1 MRPVR
6 RPFVSSTASR
16 FRLVRTQDCV
26 YAIPSSLDAEELLE
40 SGRLCSHPGVYS
52 AATRGDL
59 EMLLDEIESP
69 PAEPALVG
77 RCDDYDLYRYR
88 DWFYGI
94 PRDAGPVD
102 LDRPEERRQAG
113 VMDGPSRAEVEA
125 RVGELAS
132 TNPVEFAGWLPIY
145 DVSGNC
151 GKHPQF
157 THSSKSPE
165 GYRFTCSADTKE
177 RRPGFLSRVV
187 GRLAS
192 RLAPVAEKLWLAG
205 RWLYTLASGPK
216 VGPRVRARTL
226 VAMWRMY
233 RMLRRKG
240 GGRWAT
246 LRFLQ
251 TRHFHSQ
258 LLMGRTRGL
267 VFLPSMPYT
276 FNQNPWLIEI
286 EDPTTLFYPLI
297 QNGHTAGMSVRESP
311 YFPIVKALLE
321 SDECKGILTHMRS
334 TAEMV
339 PTLFGSEIIRNKV
352 IHQPLGVKL
361 PRRYQRHEPR
371 PDSEPIDLLFINSW
385 CQAPGNFYLRGGLD
399 ILEAFDILR
408 VRYPRVRLTLRTNF
422 PEELDDRYHRII
434 ESGWVRVI
442 ERFLPTEEMA
452 DLHADSDIFLLPAA
466 RVHIVSLLQA
476 MSYGLPVVASDG
488 WGFEEY
494 IEDGRNGLVVCGR
507 HGKVSWADYETGFLR
522 EDYSLTAKA
531 DPDIV
536 EGLVIAISRL
546 VEDRELRARLGREAR
561 ADVETKYNLA
571 QWNEGLRSAL
581 DRASRLHVSLNCV
594 RGGRRC

>member
-1 MRPVR
+1 MRLVR
-6 RPFVSSTASR
+6 RPFVSFTTTR
-16 FRLVRTQDCV
+16 YRLIRTQECV

-40 SGRLCSHPGVYS
+40 SGQLCAHPGVYS
-52 AATRGDL
+52 AATREDL
-59 EMLLDEIESP
+59 ERLLDELETRPPSP
-69 PAEPALVG
+69 NIIGKCEG
-77 RCDDYDLYRYR
+77 YDLHQYR
-88 DWFYGI
+88 DWFYAI
-94 PRDAGPVD
+94 PRDAGYID
-102 LDRPEERRQAG
+102 LDRPEDRRRGG
-113 VMDGPSRAEVEA
+113 VIEGATRAEVERRIREFA
-125 RVGELAS
+125 
-132 TNPVEFAGWLPIY
+132 TTTPVEFAGWLPIY

-157 THSSKSPE
+157 THASKPPE
-165 GYRFTCSADTKE
+165 GYRFTRSGEAKE
-177 RRPGFLSRVV
+177 EDKPDLPERP
-187 GRLAS
+187 AS
-192 RLAPVAEKLWLAG
+192 RLARVGSLLWLAV
-205 RWLYTLASGPK
+205 RWLYTLMS
-216 VGPRVRARTL
+216 GPRVGLIVRVKTL
-226 VAMWRMY
+226 VAMMRMY
-233 RMLRRKG
+233 RMLRRNG

-276 FNQNPWLIEI
+276 YNQNPWVIEI

-297 QNGHTAGMSVRESP
+297 QNGNTANMPVRESP
-311 YFPIVKALLE
+311 YFPIIKALLE
-321 SDECKGILTHMRS
+321 SEQCKGILTHMRS

-339 PTLFGSEIIRNKV
+339 PTLFGSEIIRAKV

-361 PRRYQRHEPR
+361 PRRYQRHEPM

-408 VRYPRVRLTLRTNF
+408 VRYPQLRLTLRTNF
-422 PEELDDRYHRII
+422 PETMDARYHRII

-442 ERFLPTEEMA
+442 DRFLPTEEMA
-452 DLHADSDIFLLPAA
+452 DLHADSHIFLLPAA

-488 WGFEEY
+488 WGFDEY
-494 IEDGRNGLVVCGR
+494 IEDGRNGLVVRGR
-507 HGKVSWADYETGFLR
+507 YGKVSWADYETGFLR
-522 EDYSLTAKA
+522 ENYAPTATA

-546 VEDRELRARLGREAR
+546 VEDRELRASLGREAR
-561 ADVETKYNLA
+561 SDVEKKYNLA
-571 QWNEGLRSAL
+571 QWNQGLRSAL
-581 DRASRLHVSLNCV
+581 DKA
-594 RGGRRC
+594 RGSDMFL

>member
-1 MRPVR
+1 MRLVR

-16 FRLVRTQDCV
+16 YRLIRTQDCV

-52 AATRGDL
+52 AATRDDL
-59 EMLLDEIESP
+59 EMLLGELETRP
-69 PAEPALVG
+69 PGASLIG
-77 RCDDYDLYRYR
+77 RCDDYDLFCYR
-88 DWFYGI
+88 DWFYAI
-94 PRDAGPVD
+94 PRDADTVD
-102 LDRPEERRQAG
+102 LDLPEDRRQAG
-113 VMDGPSRAEVEA
+113 VIDAPPRAEVEA
-125 RVGELAS
+125 RLGARAS
-132 TNPVEFAGWLPIY
+132 MTPVEFAGWLPIY

-157 THSSKSPE
+157 THASKPPE
-165 GYRFTCSADTKE
+165 GYRFTCSADTKLE
-177 RRPGFLSRVV
+177 RPGFLRRVA
-187 GRLAS
+187 GRSAS
-192 RLAPVAEKLWLAG
+192 WLAPTAQKLWLAL
-205 RWLYTLASGPK
+205 RWIYTLMSGPK
-216 VGPRVRARTL
+216 VGPIVRVKTL
-226 VAMWRMY
+226 AAMWRMY

-276 FNQNPWLIEI
+276 FNQNPWVIEI

-297 QNGHTAGMSVRESP
+297 QNGHTAGLLVRESP

-352 IHQPLGVKL
+352 IHQPLGVEL
-361 PRRYQRHEPR
+361 PRRYQRHGPMH
-371 PDSEPIDLLFINSW
+371 DSEPIDLLFINSW

-408 VRYPRVRLTLRTNF
+408 VRYPQLRLTLRTNF
-422 PEELDDRYHRII
+422 PETMDARYHRII

-442 ERFLPTEEMA
+442 DRFLPTDEMA
-452 DLHADSDIFLLPAA
+452 DLHADSHIFLLPAA

-488 WGFEEY
+488 WGFDEY
-494 IEDGRNGLVVCGR
+494 IEDGRNGLVVRGR
-507 HGKVSWADYETGFLR
+507 YGKVSWADYETGFLR
-522 EDYSLTAKA
+522 ENYGPTATA

-546 VEDRELRARLGREAR
+546 VEDRELRASLGREAR
-561 ADVETKYNLA
+561 SDVEKKYNLA
-571 QWNEGLRSAL
+571 QWNQGLRAAL
-581 DRASRLHVSLNCV
+581 DKA
-594 RGGRRC
+594 RGGAAE